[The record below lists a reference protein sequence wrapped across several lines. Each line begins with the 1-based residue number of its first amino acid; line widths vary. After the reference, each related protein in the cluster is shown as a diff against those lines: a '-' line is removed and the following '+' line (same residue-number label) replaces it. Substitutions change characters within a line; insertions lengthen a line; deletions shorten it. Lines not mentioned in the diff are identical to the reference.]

1 MKYIN
6 NFNDFLNE
14 SVTTDAFEA
23 GKKSLVNAMKKDFL
37 KGQWKTNPYGNAR
50 TSAFYT
56 CEAEGY
62 KGTLIFSIFEDP
74 RNRKPKE
81 KKWIFQV
88 QLDVESP
95 RPNNYGSSGDRA
107 RFGTHTKGS
116 YIGKVIKSTDL
127 HDWMSEYG
135 EYNTEFIKEVDAYLK
150 SIKQTTGIDMVMSKF
165 GFEK

>member
-1 MKYIN
+1 MKHIHT
-6 NFNDFLNE
+6 FNKFLNE

-23 GKKSLVNAMKKDFL
+23 GRKSLVNAMKKDFL
-37 KGQWKTNPYGNAR
+37 KGQWKSNPYGNSR

-56 CEAEGY
+56 YESEGY
-62 KGTLIFSIFEDP
+62 KGTLIFSIFED
-74 RNRKPKE
+74 RNRKPNE

-95 RPNNYGSSGDRA
+95 RSNNYGSSGDRA

-116 YIGKVIKSTDL
+116 YVGKVIKSTDPN
-127 HDWMSEYG
+127 DYMTQYG
-135 EYNTEFIKEVDAYLK
+135 EYNSDFIREVDTYLK